1 MNTPPERPGAIAT
14 RRPKPWGAYRR
25 AVRITANGPD
35 VCAQMEDDVHH
46 FALNLRHR
54 DGIVTEV
61 TGQAIRTP
69 WSICPGALDMLG
81 QLQGRTLGDVATLAS
96 AARAEHCMHMFD
108 LVLLA
113 VRNAGKDG
121 FVRHYRIEGN
131 YDQSP
136 PLMQMWRDDLPTLAW
151 SVHSGKIVG
160 SQFDGVALNALAQW
174 LTQLPAD
181 DAEAALILRRA
192 TLIAAVRT
200 LELDRYDSADD
211 LNPNAPAVC
220 FARQPQKSA
229 LAMRNVGSA
238 RDFHGTGTW
247 PLVPPA
253 Q

>member
-81 QLQGRTLGDVATLAS
+81 LLQGRTLEDVAALAS
-96 AARAEHCMHMFD
+96 AARAEQCMHLFD

-121 FVRHYRIEGN
+121 FTRHYRIEGD

-136 PLMQMWRDDLPTLAW
+136 PLMQLWRDDVLALAW
-151 SVHSGKIVG
+151 SVQAGRIVG
-160 SQFDGVALNALAQW
+160 SRYDGIALNALAQH
-174 LTQLPAD
+174 LIHAPAE

-192 TLIAAVRT
+192 TLIAPVRT
-200 LELDRYDSADD
+200 IELDRYASADD
-211 LNPNAPAVC
+211 VNPNAPAVC
-220 FARQPQKSA
+220 FARQPQRSP
-229 LAMRNVGSA
+229 LAMRNRGSS
-238 RDFHGTGTW
+238 RDFHGTGNW
-247 PLVPPA
+247 PLASAP
-253 Q
+253 

>member
-1 MNTPPERPGAIAT
+1 MSTPAEPPNTVAT
-14 RRPKPWGAYRR
+14 PRPKPWGAYRR
-25 AVRITANGPD
+25 AVRIEANGAN
-35 VCAQMEDDVHH
+35 VCVQMEDDVHH
-46 FALNLRHR
+46 FALNLMHS
-54 DGIVTEV
+54 DGIVIKV
-61 TGQAIRTP
+61 AGQAIRTP
-69 WSICPGALDMLG
+69 WSICPAALDMLG
-81 QLQGRTLGDVATLAS
+81 LLQGRTLDDVATS
-96 AARAEHCMHMFD
+96 PFAARAEQCMHLFD

-113 VRNAGKDG
+113 VRHAGKDG

-131 YDQSP
+131 YNQSP

-151 SVHSGKIVG
+151 SVQSGKIVG

-174 LTQLPAD
+174 LILLPAD

-220 FARQPQKSA
+220 FARQPQRSA

-238 RDFHGTGTW
+238 RDFHGMGTW
-247 PLVPPA
+247 PLVPPT